1 MFIMMYSGLKV
12 IWKESFFPL
21 NIILEGRGQKL
32 GPFVFK
38 ESLKSYLF
46 TYIWNSIFI
55 NYKVQ
60 YYLYTTKKLNMICI
74 KCMICFSCG
83 RC

>member
-21 NIILEGRGQKL
+21 NIISEGRGQKL

-46 TYIWNSIFI
+46 TLHMKFHIY
-55 NYKVQ
+55 
-60 YYLYTTKKLNMICI
+60 
-74 KCMICFSCG
+74 
-83 RC
+83 